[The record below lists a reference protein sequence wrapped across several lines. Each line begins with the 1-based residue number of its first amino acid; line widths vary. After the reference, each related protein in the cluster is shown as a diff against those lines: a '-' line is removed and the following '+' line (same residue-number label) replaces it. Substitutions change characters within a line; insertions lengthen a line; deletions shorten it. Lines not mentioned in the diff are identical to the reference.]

1 MQPATVTGTNSPGR
15 PDADS
20 GKPLRDPFDL
30 EYDRFNGGTTADAEG
45 IWQQRSPLSPLEGP
59 VDIEQEYD
67 RDDPEAV
74 DINALYDEE
83 SPNEEDELLGREI
96 DLDDEYDLYVA
107 AGCFCTS

>member
-15 PDADS
+15 PDAGS